1 MVPLRST
8 VIFDGVSLLLYL
20 YDYGSFSNGNMK
32 SLSGDYIINEFDDNI
47 VGSCVQVL
55 TTDQRFMENCL

>member
-1 MVPLRST
+1 M
-8 VIFDGVSLLLYL
+8 LLYL

-32 SLSGDYIINEFDDNI
+32 SLSGDYIINEVADNI
-47 VGSCVQVL
+47 VGSCVHVL

>member
-32 SLSGDYIINEFDDNI
+32 SLSGDYIINEVDDI
-47 VGSCVQVL
+47 VGSCVHVL
-55 TTDQRFMENCL
+55 TTDQRFIENCL